1 MSLRTRLLDY
11 AASRFAQLYPRHD
24 KPARSRLKPFN
35 DPGGYAAYGDW
46 PLVPSDLEILRR
58 FHSERNTL

>member
-1 MSLRTRLLDY
+1 MTSLL
-11 AASRFAQLYPRHD
+11 
-24 KPARSRLKPFN
+24 SRLFDFADECFARANNEKLARPRIKPFQ
-35 DPGGYAAYGDW
+35 DAGGYAAYGDW